1 MGLRYYG
8 KHWKGREGR
17 PDFEGGDM
25 ITPNGNYRYGG
36 NYKWPTGEYRQ
47 VLGVVYN
54 TDYDYWSLEVFNPEL
69 RVVSKYNPRN
79 FIKEHETVAP
89 HYQKTKYCAVKL
101 DPSQTSPHEDGL
113 CTIESSGGFTTTPL
127 RDTASMVKRDVEDR
141 LQEGDRWMII
151 QTHSLLEAEPPR
163 PPIRITEYK

>member
-89 HYQKTKYCAVKL
+89 HYQKTKYFAMKL
-101 DPSQTSPHEDGL
+101 DLASPNSDVEL
-113 CTIESSGGFTTTPL
+113 TFIEMSETPL
-127 RDTASMVKRDVEDR
+127 RDTASMVKKDVEAV
-141 LQEGDRWMII
+141 LGEGDKWII
-151 QTHSLLEAEPPR
+151 LQTHSLLEAEAPR